1 MENGIHCTYQV
12 FDEETNELLAEEIVK
27 RDFMGEGVQ
36 RIQLN
41 VSRPRC
47 LYNLFIR

>member
-12 FDEETNELLAEEIVK
+12 FDEETNELLAEEMVK

-41 VSRPRC
+41 VSID
-47 LYNLFIR
+47 LDIFSI